1 MDQHARGRRAYEG
14 LTGVPA
20 EDALA
25 RIREQSPQMYATLVD
40 YAAAGVVTH
49 AELGWAERELV
60 TVAVLAA
67 LGGAEGQLATHTRAA
82 LHQGHAASE
91 LLALCEHVALYAGLP
106 RALNALAVVDEVL
119 TASGLPGPPALRT
132 VRLGDHDTVVARR
145 GDEGPPVLLVHS
157 LGVDWRMWEPVMERL
172 AAGRRVF
179 AYDIRGH
186 GAAAGAPAAT
196 GMSGL
201 GTDLVAVLDALELE
215 RAHVVGLSV
224 GGAIGQTAAVLH
236 PGRIASLALLA
247 APDHP
252 VPEAFESR
260 ARAAE
265 TEGMD
270 AQIAPTLT
278 RWFTPRRSPRTP
290 GACGTPASA
299 SAGSIRPTGPP
310 PGGRTRPSTC
320 GTGSAI
326 SRHRPWSSPENST
339 RRRRPRSCPGSPD
352 ASPAPS
358 TGSFRAHPI
367 CRPSNSPAHWPTSST
382 RSSRRAETGPRRSGH
397 CPRSLSRPHTAPP
410 PPVVSTWSRPV
421 GAVRCTGRGR
431 RQTPT
436 FCFTCA
442 REGFVRVEPSGKRT
456 VGTVWFPP
464 FAFSTKAADS
474 GSCSMLISVYAM
486 PSRSIWPLSRRQ

>member
-119 TASGLPGPPALRT
+119 TASGLPGPAALRT
-132 VRLGDHDTVVARR
+132 VRLADHDTVVARR

-236 PGRIASLALLA
+236 PGRIASLALLG

-278 RWFTPRRSPRTP
+278 RWFTPEALAENTWGVRYARERVRRFD
-290 GACGTPASA
+290 PADWA
-299 SAGSIRPTGPP
+299 ATWRAYKTLDVRDRLRDLQAPTLVVAGELDAAAPP
-310 PGGRTRPSTC
+310 AFMSGVAGR
-320 GTGSAI
+320 I
-326 SRHRPWSSPENST
+326 
-339 RRRRPRSCPGSPD
+339 PGSVYRELPR
-352 ASPAPS
+352 APHMQ
-358 TGSFRAHPI
+358 TLEQP
-367 CRPSNSPAHWPTSST
+367 
-382 RSSRRAETGPRRSGH
+382 GPLADILDGF
-397 CPRSLSRPHTAPP
+397 L
-410 PPVVSTWSRPV
+410 PV
-421 GAVRCTGRGR
+421 G
-431 RQTPT
+431 
-436 FCFTCA
+436 
-442 REGFVRVEPSGKRT
+442 
-456 VGTVWFPP
+456 
-464 FAFSTKAADS
+464 
-474 GSCSMLISVYAM
+474 
-486 PSRSIWPLSRRQ
+486 

>member
-119 TASGLPGPPALRT
+119 TASGLPGPAALRT

-215 RAHVVGLSV
+215 RAHLVGLSV

-236 PGRIASLALLA
+236 PGRIASLALLG

-278 RWFTPRRSPRTP
+278 RWFTPEALAENTWGVRYARERVRRFD
-290 GACGTPASA
+290 PADWA
-299 SAGSIRPTGPP
+299 ATWRAYKTLDVRDRLRDLQAPTLVVAGELDAAAPP
-310 PGGRTRPSTC
+310 AFMSGVAGR
-320 GTGSAI
+320 I
-326 SRHRPWSSPENST
+326 
-339 RRRRPRSCPGSPD
+339 PGSVYRELPRAPHMQTLEQPGPLADILD
-352 ASPAPS
+352 AFLPA
-358 TGSFRAHPI
+358 G
-367 CRPSNSPAHWPTSST
+367 
-382 RSSRRAETGPRRSGH
+382 
-397 CPRSLSRPHTAPP
+397 
-410 PPVVSTWSRPV
+410 
-421 GAVRCTGRGR
+421 
-431 RQTPT
+431 
-436 FCFTCA
+436 
-442 REGFVRVEPSGKRT
+442 
-456 VGTVWFPP
+456 
-464 FAFSTKAADS
+464 
-474 GSCSMLISVYAM
+474 
-486 PSRSIWPLSRRQ
+486 

>member
-119 TASGLPGPPALRT
+119 TASGLPGPAALRT

-236 PGRIASLALLA
+236 PGRIASLALLG

-278 RWFTPRRSPRTP
+278 RWFTPEALAENTWGVRYARERVRRFD
-290 GACGTPASA
+290 PADWA
-299 SAGSIRPTGPP
+299 ATWRAYKTLDVRDRLRDLHAPTLVVAGELDAAAPP
-310 PGGRTRPSTC
+310 AFMSGVAGR
-320 GTGSAI
+320 I
-326 SRHRPWSSPENST
+326 
-339 RRRRPRSCPGSPD
+339 PGSVYRELPR
-352 ASPAPS
+352 APHMQ
-358 TGSFRAHPI
+358 TLEQP
-367 CRPSNSPAHWPTSST
+367 
-382 RSSRRAETGPRRSGH
+382 GPLADILDGF
-397 CPRSLSRPHTAPP
+397 L
-410 PPVVSTWSRPV
+410 PV
-421 GAVRCTGRGR
+421 G
-431 RQTPT
+431 
-436 FCFTCA
+436 
-442 REGFVRVEPSGKRT
+442 
-456 VGTVWFPP
+456 
-464 FAFSTKAADS
+464 
-474 GSCSMLISVYAM
+474 
-486 PSRSIWPLSRRQ
+486 